1 MSDRWPTSPPGM
13 ALRRIADDIGISGWP
28 GYANVLKE
36 HADLFDQLR
45 ARAEAA
51 EAIVAAARAVV
62 DEAVALREMH
72 QISNRVPVPSGQF
85 RLLLEVLSSA
95 LEDGAT

>member
-1 MSDRWPTSPPGM
+1 MTVHDDAESGTELLQWHLD
-13 ALRRIADDIGISGWP
+13 AAKAEIAR
-28 GYANVLKE
+28 
-36 HADLFDQLR
+36 LR
-45 ARAEAA
+45 ARAEKA

-95 LEDGAT
+95 LEDNDE